1 MKVKLLS
8 LDDILEIN
16 QEVCATVKQRS
27 ICMDKGKVE
36 SALGAAFYP
45 GDYPFQYG
53 GIPKV
58 AGALCYFLIKAHAF
72 MDANKRT
79 AALAPLAA
87 ALFMDLNGYE
97 LIYPLK
103 IKSGITAF
111 TDVIEKTAA
120 SHISKD
126 QMIAWFDHHKRSIN

>member
-1 MKVKLLS
+1 MKIKLLS

-16 QEVCATVKQRS
+16 HEICIGVRQKSV
-27 ICMDKGKVE
+27 CMDKGKAE

-53 GIPKV
+53 VIPKV

-79 AALAPLAA
+79 AALAAT
-87 ALFMDLNGYE
+87 LFMDLNGYQ

-103 IKSGITAF
+103 IKSGVTAF
-111 TDVIEKTAA
+111 SDIIEKTA
-120 SHISKD
+120 SSRVSKD
-126 QMIAWFDHHKRSIN
+126 QLIKWFDQHKYSHQ